1 MSSNLNIIIEQAN
14 SAILSRDY
22 DFAEKILLNQ
32 FKKQKSTPE
41 EYYKLKSLLGKL
53 YVRSGDIKKGLE
65 VYKELDSLNPN
76 NLDILNNMGVIYR
89 RLNMFN
95 ESVVILEKAKA
106 IDPKNETTLYNLGN
120 TYKQKGDYKHAIQ
133 CFTDVLE
140 MKPYDALA
148 YIHFASAYFLC

>member
-76 NLDILNNMGVIYR
+76 NLDTLNNMGVIYR

-106 IDPKNETTLYNLGN
+106 IDPNSL
-120 TYKQKGDYKHAIQ
+120 
-133 CFTDVLE
+133 
-140 MKPYDALA
+140 
-148 YIHFASAYFLC
+148 